1 MDLCSRRR
9 AISGA
14 VQFKKKKKFFFI
26 GFSLL
31 AISQSLSQ
39 TIRPVPWQKKILSEN
54 AEAF

>member
-14 VQFKKKKKFFFI
+14 VQFKKKKFFFI

-31 AISQSLSQ
+31 AISQSLSH